1 MLCYLVLTNFS
12 IHLYIGVMLSLLVLF
27 NPLFVLH
34 SSSLLLLLFRHT
46 LLFSLPLLSFL
57 VSQLLFTYRIFFLLF
72 TVELGCNIPAMVFVL
87 HYSCVSNMSL
97 DLLLVVLALFLTSLF
112 NYIVSFIFI
121 ACLLVVIPVLVLDT
135 PLFKVFLDISLML
148 PVLLAL
154 FELFQSIFNLF
165 DIKFLLLVLILF
177 DDLFLASTVPWRLV
191 KVRV

>member
-1 MLCYLVLTNFS
+1 
-12 IHLYIGVMLSLLVLF
+12 
-27 NPLFVLH
+27 
-34 SSSLLLLLFRHT
+34 
-46 LLFSLPLLSFL
+46 
-57 VSQLLFTYRIFFLLF
+57 
-72 TVELGCNIPAMVFVL
+72 MVFVL

-112 NYIVSFIFI
+112 NDIVSFIFI